1 MFIKKNII
9 CFVLFVFAQLGFSQK
24 FEGVSYSNNLRV
36 RNQPSLEGKVVKVL
50 PCHTKVTVY
59 DSEGSNMWKNGIWDF
74 WYKISDSKDE
84 WVNAYY
90 IGLFPFVVSKPDF
103 YVLVTGMDSDNNYE
117 YFEYRNEDK
126 GKFKDKEIYSFV
138 EDSILIRSSNLAK
151 YRINQ
156 NGKLSEERNP
166 GYKYLYGVDVGM
178 EWETLR
184 EIFEPND
191 GGAGVSA
198 FDFGYQGKHYGVI
211 IYLTDIDGP
220 ERIIRL
226 E

>member
-1 MFIKKNII
+1 MKCYHNNTGLNHTIDIPRFIT
-9 CFVLFVFAQLGFSQK
+9 VVFALCCVAGCTENSS
-24 FEGVSYSNNLRV
+24 VNTHN
-36 RNQPSLEGKVVKVL
+36 
-50 PCHTKVTVY
+50 TVCPAG
-59 DSEGSNMWKNGIWDF
+59 ENC
-74 WYKISDSKDE
+74 SDSKDE

-156 NGKLSEERNP
+156 NGKLSEERNL

-198 FDFGYQGKHYGVI
+198 FDFGYQGNHYGVI